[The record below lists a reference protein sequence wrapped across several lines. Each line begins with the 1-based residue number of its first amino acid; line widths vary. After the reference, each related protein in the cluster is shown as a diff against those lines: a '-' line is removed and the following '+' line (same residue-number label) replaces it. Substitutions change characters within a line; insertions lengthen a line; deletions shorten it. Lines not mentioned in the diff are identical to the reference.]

1 MRKLWMNR
9 VGEIFKKTEM
19 KNLKN
24 KKQRMEVIYECDGS
38 KDGLQVTEDTKG
50 IMSSVGIN

>member
-1 MRKLWMNR
+1 MRKLWINR
-9 VGEIFKKTEM
+9 VGEIFKKTKM

-24 KKQRMEVIYECDGS
+24 KKQHMEVIYECGGS
-38 KDGLQVTEDTKG
+38 KDSLQMTEDTKG